1 MLAERCIFGRNEHL
15 DTDVVSYV
23 AVAVRVVPE
32 VVAVLITIN
41 NINGKFTKSKMEEKK
56 FAMCT

>member
-32 VVAVLITIN
+32 VVAVLMDQKNQI
-41 NINGKFTKSKMEEKK
+41 GKFKNK
-56 FAMCT
+56 